1 VQRGKIN
8 QLLLHRR
15 QMAAGNWRMTCA
27 VCSHLLEALSGI
39 CYLAISRQQGMAT
52 VYAAFK
58 EMHRVVGFCCK
69 GIGQS

>member
-1 VQRGKIN
+1 
-8 QLLLHRR
+8 
-15 QMAAGNWRMTCA
+15 MTCA
-27 VCSHLLEALSGI
+27 VYSHLLEALSGI